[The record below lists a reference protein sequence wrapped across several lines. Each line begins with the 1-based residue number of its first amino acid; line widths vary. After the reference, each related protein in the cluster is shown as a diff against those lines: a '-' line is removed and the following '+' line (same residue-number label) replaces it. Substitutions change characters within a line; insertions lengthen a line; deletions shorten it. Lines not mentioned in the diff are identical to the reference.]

1 MAQYFS
7 SNETMQLAMRSSIS
21 GETFRNERKMNA
33 FTNKGGKKESVF
45 RKSALKN
52 GSGLVSKMAQ

>member
-1 MAQYFS
+1 
-7 SNETMQLAMRSSIS
+7 MRSSIS